1 MSATTIIPTSKPS
14 RRTILALATAVML
27 GFSINVTTVEA
38 APCAAGAAAERAGN
52 ALVKAARSKSSSAF
66 AGALRKHADM
76 RAIALFALGK
86 HRKKLPKSS
95 QGTYVKLTSSYV
107 SKTLASFSKKFRAS
121 SVEAVRCKGKTVEA
135 KLNQLGGRPPQKV
148 LFRMKGNK
156 VSDVNVQNVWL
167 AQLLRSNF
175 SSVLKKGGNKMSAL
189 FAHLGAG
196 ASVVAKIDTR

>member
-1 MSATTIIPTSKPS
+1 MNSTTTFLASKPF
-14 RRTILALATAVML
+14 RRTALALTTAIML

-38 APCAAGAAAERAGN
+38 APCAAGAVAERAGN
-52 ALVKAARSKSSSAF
+52 ALVKAAKSKSASAF
-66 AGALRKHADM
+66 ASALRKHADM
-76 RAIALFALGK
+76 RTIALFALGK

-95 QGTYVKLTSSYV
+95 EGTYVKLTSSYV

-121 SVEAVRCKGKTVEA
+121 SVEAVRCRGKTVES

-148 LFRMKGNK
+148 IFRIKGNK

-189 FAHLGAG
+189 FSHLGAG
-196 ASVVAKIDTR
+196 ASVVAKLDVR